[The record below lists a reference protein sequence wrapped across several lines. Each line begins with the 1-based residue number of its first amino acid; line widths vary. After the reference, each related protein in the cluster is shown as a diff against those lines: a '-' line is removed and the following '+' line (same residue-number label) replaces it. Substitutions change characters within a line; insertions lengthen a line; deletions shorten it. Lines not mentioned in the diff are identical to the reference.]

1 MTTILTKKKD
11 TAGAPV
17 AGDLTN
23 AAGGAELAV
32 NTATKRLYTKD
43 SGGNVVEI
51 GTNPSSLDVPV
62 IISGTTTDAALRI
75 TQLGTGNALL
85 VEDSTNPDATPFVID
100 TSGKVVVGSTTAPT
114 ISGVPQFQVAG
125 VATAA
130 SSQVG
135 FSRWDNSA
143 SSSAIQFA
151 KSRSGVIGTQGVV
164 SSGDAFGQI
173 QFYGDDGTAF
183 VQGANITAAVDGT
196 PGTNDMPGRLV
207 FSTTADGASTVTERM
222 RIDSAGNVGI
232 GTTAPLTAL
241 NVNGTGG
248 ELIRISVT
256 PDGATQQEPALGFA
270 TGVTNTY
277 PATKISALEFDAS
290 DSRASMLF
298 YTRDTNS
305 DVAPTERMRI
315 NSAGNLG
322 LGATTLTNTAFRN
335 SVNITGS
342 TTSYAMFV
350 DSEVQSGV
358 TSSAVYFSTSARTAA
373 ASFTANN
380 IKHYRAG
387 QGTLGVGST
396 VTSQYGFVAEDNLIG
411 ATNNSGFYG
420 DIPAG
425 TGRYNL
431 YMNGTADNYMAG
443 DVGIG
448 TTTPVTKLEISGSNN
463 TTWQVVA
470 SITGTTMD
478 VTSVTTSGIAVGDL
492 VIGSAVQ
499 AYTRVTAL
507 GTGTGGIGTYTVNVS
522 QTVASATLLGG
533 PIYGNTLIRITDT
546 DTQQSAGQPTGGLQ
560 FYTSDS
566 TAPTAGVGAY
576 VAAVAE
582 DTSPDTALVFGTRD
596 DAGGGIDANERMRID
611 SEGDVGIGTT
621 SPTSLLQ
628 TAGTSAKSA
637 FKTPNI
643 AEVNTISATAATGTI
658 NYDITT
664 QSVLYYTTNASGN
677 FTVNFRGS
685 SGTSLNTVMQT
696 GESISATFLVTN
708 GATAYY
714 NSAVTID
721 GTSVTPKWQG
731 GTAPTSGNASSID
744 SYTYVIIKTGS
755 AAFTVLASQTKFA

>member
-1 MTTILTKKKD
+1 
-11 TAGAPV
+11 
-17 AGDLTN
+17 
-23 AAGGAELAV
+23 
-32 NTATKRLYTKD
+32 
-43 SGGNVVEI
+43 
-51 GTNPSSLDVPV
+51 
-62 IISGTTTDAALRI
+62 
-75 TQLGTGNALL
+75 
-85 VEDSTNPDATPFVID
+85 
-100 TSGKVVVGSTTAPT
+100 
-114 ISGVPQFQVAG
+114 
-125 VATAA
+125 
-130 SSQVG
+130 
-135 FSRWDNSA
+135 
-143 SSSAIQFA
+143 
-151 KSRSGVIGTQGVV
+151 
-164 SSGDAFGQI
+164 
-173 QFYGDDGTAF
+173 
-183 VQGANITAAVDGT
+183 
-196 PGTNDMPGRLV
+196 
-207 FSTTADGASTVTERM
+207 
-222 RIDSAGNVGI
+222 
-232 GTTAPLTAL
+232 
-241 NVNGTGG
+241 
-248 ELIRISVT
+248 
-256 PDGATQQEPALGFA
+256 
-270 TGVTNTY
+270 
-277 PATKISALEFDAS
+277 
-290 DSRASMLF
+290 
-298 YTRDTNS
+298 
-305 DVAPTERMRI
+305 
-315 NSAGNLG
+315 
-322 LGATTLTNTAFRN
+322 
-335 SVNITGS
+335 
-342 TTSYAMFV
+342 MFV

-714 NSAVTID
+714 NSAVQVD
-721 GTSVTPKWQG
+721 GSSVTPKWQG

-744 SYTYVIIKTGS
+744 SYTYVIIKTAS
-755 AAFTVLASQTKFA
+755 ATFTVLASVTKFA

>member
-1 MTTILTKKKD
+1 
-11 TAGAPV
+11 
-17 AGDLTN
+17 
-23 AAGGAELAV
+23 
-32 NTATKRLYTKD
+32 
-43 SGGNVVEI
+43 
-51 GTNPSSLDVPV
+51 
-62 IISGTTTDAALRI
+62 
-75 TQLGTGNALL
+75 
-85 VEDSTNPDATPFVID
+85 
-100 TSGKVVVGSTTAPT
+100 
-114 ISGVPQFQVAG
+114 
-125 VATAA
+125 
-130 SSQVG
+130 
-135 FSRWDNSA
+135 
-143 SSSAIQFA
+143 
-151 KSRSGVIGTQGVV
+151 
-164 SSGDAFGQI
+164 
-173 QFYGDDGTAF
+173 
-183 VQGANITAAVDGT
+183 
-196 PGTNDMPGRLV
+196 
-207 FSTTADGASTVTERM
+207 M

-387 QGTLGVGST
+387 QGTLGVGLT

-714 NSAVTID
+714 NSAVQVD
-721 GTSVTPKWQG
+721 GSSVTPKWQG

-744 SYTYVIIKTGS
+744 SYTYVIIKTAS
-755 AAFTVLASQTKFA
+755 ATFTVLASVTKFA